1 MQKNNDNVPNN
12 LLIQSDYVNNTFI
25 KAAFEY
31 FKQLSIPDKQ
41 LITDY
46 KSEMD
51 SDDWTDKPLEITYT
65 VINWILQHKS
75 RKLVYMPE
83 LIESGALTKQ
93 QFTNQILSAK
103 KLNNILS
110 NFPQI
115 KDNSI
120 NVYRGDTNELGNYI
134 LKNLKN
140 NQISLYSFLST
151 SVNLSV
157 ATNFSRGCLLCIN
170 IPSGNPIPFISDKLT
185 MNYSFDINNQDT
197 SESEVLLP
205 LGCTFKLL
213 GNYDNIQIN
222 GKKVNLIYLQLIS
235 FGPHNTRNFWLNYIK
250 TADNLYDKIQK
261 DVKKDDGDD
270 KKDESDVEGGSRKNN
285 KKKNST
291 KTINYRKVCKNKK
304 LRKSK
309 KNKKSKK

>member
-1 MQKNNDNVPNN
+1 MQQKNDNNVPNN
-12 LLIQSDYVNNTFI
+12 LLIQSDYVNNSFI
-25 KAAFEY
+25 KAAFDY

-134 LKNLKN
+134 LKNLK
-140 NQISLYSFLST
+140 
-151 SVNLSV
+151 
-157 ATNFSRGCLLCIN
+157 
-170 IPSGNPIPFISDKLT
+170 KL
-185 MNYSFDINNQDT
+185 
-197 SESEVLLP
+197 
-205 LGCTFKLL
+205 
-213 GNYDNIQIN
+213 
-222 GKKVNLIYLQLIS
+222 
-235 FGPHNTRNFWLNYIK
+235 
-250 TADNLYDKIQK
+250 
-261 DVKKDDGDD
+261 
-270 KKDESDVEGGSRKNN
+270 
-285 KKKNST
+285 
-291 KTINYRKVCKNKK
+291 
-304 LRKSK
+304 
-309 KNKKSKK
+309 

>member
-1 MQKNNDNVPNN
+1 MQQNNDNNVPNN
-12 LLIQSDYVNNTFI
+12 LLIQSDYVNNPFI

-103 KLNNILS
+103 KLNSILS

-120 NVYRGDTNELGNYI
+120 NVYRGDTTELGNYI
-134 LKNLKN
+134 IKNLKN
-140 NQISLYSFLST
+140 NQISIYSFLST

-157 ATNFSRGCLLCIN
+157 ATNFSSGCLLCIN

-205 LGCTFKLL
+205 LGCTLKLL
-213 GNYDNIQIN
+213 ANYDNIQVN

-235 FGPHNTRNFWLNYIK
+235 FGPHNTRNFWLNYVK
-250 TADNLYDKIQK
+250 TAENLYDKIQK
-261 DVKKDDGDD
+261 DVKQEERDSKS
-270 KKDESDVEGGSRKNN
+270 ESEVEGGSRKYN

-291 KTINYRKVCKNKK
+291 RTRNYRKVSKNKK